1 MPLKEAAL
9 IPVGSI
15 AEACDIDEVREF
27 QIVSAENEDGQLTV
41 SIRRIEYQGAW
52 DSVLEAQT
60 ADDVFEGTI
69 LAVNRGGCIVSCMGL
84 RGFLPGSHLCG
95 VLPTEE
101 IVGTVRLRTE

>member
-52 DSVLEAQT
+52 DSVLEA
-60 ADDVFEGTI
+60 
-69 LAVNRGGCIVSCMGL
+69 S
-84 RGFLPGSHLCG
+84 P
-95 VLPTEE
+95 
-101 IVGTVRLRTE
+101 